1 MVDTRVMAATPLKCL
16 VKGTSIAP
24 TKAAAAADKD
34 HGRRQ
39 RPLSADRG
47 LRPPT
52 KAAAAGRHR
61 DTAAA
66 SPRLLMIRART
77 PRPNGRGRSTLPP
90 H

>member
-1 MVDTRVMAATPLKCL
+1 MAATPLKCL

-24 TKAAAAADKD
+24 TRAAAAAD
-34 HGRRQ
+34 
-39 RPLSADRG
+39 SG

-66 SPRLLMIRART
+66 SPRLLMIHART
-77 PRPNGRGRSTLPP
+77 ARPNGRSRSTLPP